1 MIQAIMKIGQW
12 VGEMDGT
19 KGSIQNFVQNP
30 NEKGNIRKVLTI
42 TLGKQDDSWI
52 YKDVEIEE
60 FRQKYLAKYLYRHGS
75 SSGADITPTSKFAG
89 DMKKTF
95 KKKIVRSIDDIS
107 REAENL
113 GLDSKEMEQVEKIH
127 EALFAAETPIT
138 ERLIERSEEIER
150 REGAIITLVFQ
161 ENGKRKYIGDI
172 DLFHKVLMSKAKE
185 KYFKQYGKKSLGNN
199 QMCSVCQKQQT
210 EVYGFVNTYNFYT
223 VDKPGFV
230 SGGFKQQN
238 AWKNYP
244 VCFECASNLEL
255 GKKYLNEK
263 LRFSFFGFRYL
274 LIPKFFSD
282 SIMEKT
288 LDVLEDMFE
297 HRATEM
303 IEAGFDQTYI
313 NRLTDAEDE
322 IFDLIAQEKDYVSFD
337 LLFYR
342 EKQSAF
348 NILLHVEDI
357 LPSRFRRLF
366 EIKARLDAID
376 IFRKEVSK
384 KDGKRLLI
392 FNFRILRS
400 FFPYVSKTRSYDK
413 QFLELVGKIF
423 SLKPVEYHF
432 IMKAIV
438 TKLRSRFVN
447 DEYTKIDCFSGYLLL
462 NYLGGLG
469 ILRKG
474 GVGMEIKLIEDLKES
489 FGSEDTSVS
498 QKTELFFEAHGG
510 FFDNA
515 AKKACFLVGILAQ
528 KLVNIQWQEKK
539 ATPFRT
545 KLHGLRLTEPLL
557 KKISYE
563 AQNKL
568 EQYKKNYYRELEGVI
583 AQYMVAG
590 GPAWSLTNDEISFYF
605 TMGMNLAGLFK
616 SKKEE
621 NDNDRPEQ

>member
-1 MIQAIMKIGQW
+1 
-12 VGEMDGT
+12 
-19 KGSIQNFVQNP
+19 
-30 NEKGNIRKVLTI
+30 
-42 TLGKQDDSWI
+42 
-52 YKDVEIEE
+52 
-60 FRQKYLAKYLYRHGS
+60 
-75 SSGADITPTSKFAG
+75 
-89 DMKKTF
+89 
-95 KKKIVRSIDDIS
+95 
-107 REAENL
+107 
-113 GLDSKEMEQVEKIH
+113 
-127 EALFAAETPIT
+127 
-138 ERLIERSEEIER
+138 
-150 REGAIITLVFQ
+150 
-161 ENGKRKYIGDI
+161 
-172 DLFHKVLMSKAKE
+172 
-185 KYFKQYGKKSLGNN
+185 
-199 QMCSVCQKQQT
+199 
-210 EVYGFVNTYNFYT
+210 
-223 VDKPGFV
+223 
-230 SGGFKQQN
+230 
-238 AWKNYP
+238 
-244 VCFECASNLEL
+244 
-255 GKKYLNEK
+255 
-263 LRFSFFGFRYL
+263 
-274 LIPKFFSD
+274 
-282 SIMEKT
+282 
-288 LDVLEDMFE
+288 
-297 HRATEM
+297 
-303 IEAGFDQTYI
+303 
-313 NRLTDAEDE
+313 
-322 IFDLIAQEKDYVSFD
+322 
-337 LLFYR
+337 
-342 EKQSAF
+342 
-348 NILLHVEDI
+348 VEDI

-413 QFLELVGKIF
+413 HFLELVGKIF

-447 DEYTKIDCFSGYLLL
+447 DEYTKIDCLSGYLLL

-528 KLVNIQWQEKK
+528 KLINIQLQEKK

-605 TMGMNLAGLFK
+605 TMGMNLASLFK

>member
-12 VGEMDGT
+12 AGEMDGT

-30 NEKGNIRKVLTI
+30 NEKGNIQKVFTI
-42 TLGKQDDSWI
+42 TLSKQNNSWL

-60 FRQKYLAKYLYRHGS
+60 FRQKYLTKYLYRHGS

-95 KKKIVRSIDDIS
+95 KKKIFRSIDDIS

-113 GLDSKEMEQVEKIH
+113 GLDSKERKQVEKIRK
-127 EALFAAETPIT
+127 ALFAAETPII

-161 ENGKRKYIGDI
+161 ENKKREYIGDLN
-172 DLFHKVLMSKAKE
+172 LFHKVLMCKAKE

-199 QMCSVCQKQQT
+199 QMCSVCRKQQA

-244 VCFECASNLEL
+244 VCFECAGNLEL

-263 LRFSFFGFRYL
+263 LRFSFYGFRYL

-282 SIMEKT
+282 SIMEET

-313 NRLTDAEDE
+313 NRLTNAEDE
-322 IFDLIAQEKDYVSFD
+322 IFDLISQEKDYVSFD

-357 LPSRFRRLF
+357 LPSRFKRLF

-413 QFLELVGKIF
+413 HFLELAGKIF

-447 DEYTKIDCFSGYLLL
+447 DEYIKIDCLSGYLLL

-474 GVGMEIKLIEDLKES
+474 GVGMEIKLIEDLKEN

-498 QKTELFFEAHGG
+498 QKIELFFKAHGG

-515 AKKACFLVGILAQ
+515 AKKACFLVGILVQ
-528 KLVNIQWQEKK
+528 KLINIQWREKN

-545 KLHGLRLTEPLL
+545 KLYGLRLTEPLL

-590 GPAWSLTNDEISFYF
+590 GSGWSLTNDEISFYF
-605 TMGMNLAGLFK
+605 TMGMNLASLFK
-616 SKKEE
+616 LKKEE
-621 NDNDRPEQ
+621 ENNDQPEQ